1 MFYLV
6 YMNVGPDSGAYLT
19 IAITPSTTT
28 TSTSR
33 TWEIKVSQ
41 FLCKDRDLYV
51 YHKVLCKNV
60 LSINIRN
67 CSFKKGHH
75 QDVCNGL
82 SDIPEDGRLSTL
94 MLPHQV
100 TDNILLLKGTFFT
113 NQFYEW
119 FKKIVLMYF
128 IYRYEVC
135 IRPEE
140 SMCCIAYV
148 PCADET
154 YSWTLDKDGS
164 TSAAQ
169 TGSDCTA
176 DYLGITGAT
185 NECVRRPGA
194 SLTSRICGK
203 YWVADTQGQSTNSA
217 YETTST
223 QTAVQAR
230 GKHNLL
236 HLITNV

>member
-60 LSINIRN
+60 LSINIRD

-119 FKKIVLMYF
+119 FKKIVLTSF
-128 IYRYEVC
+128 TDTKCVSVPKKVC
-135 IRPEE
+135 AVSHTFLAPTKHILGPWTRMAPPLLLKPDPIVLPIIWV
-140 SMCCIAYV
+140 SLV
-148 PCADET
+148 P
-154 YSWTLDKDGS
+154 L
-164 TSAAQ
+164 
-169 TGSDCTA
+169 
-176 DYLGITGAT
+176 T
-185 NECVRRPGA
+185 NA
-194 SLTSRICGK
+194 SEDL
-203 YWVADTQGQSTNSA
+203 
-217 YETTST
+217 E
-223 QTAVQAR
+223 
-230 GKHNLL
+230 HP
-236 HLITNV
+236 

>member
-75 QDVCNGL
+75 RDVCNGL

-94 MLPHQV
+94 MLPQQLP
-100 TDNILLLKGTFFT
+100 DNTLLLKGKNLIQLLANSSHPYDNKYSLSVVTNAISQEPVQQFCSNFF
-113 NQFYEW
+113 
-119 FKKIVLMYF
+119 
-128 IYRYEVC
+128 
-135 IRPEE
+135 
-140 SMCCIAYV
+140 
-148 PCADET
+148 
-154 YSWTLDKDGS
+154 
-164 TSAAQ
+164 
-169 TGSDCTA
+169 
-176 DYLGITGAT
+176 
-185 NECVRRPGA
+185 
-194 SLTSRICGK
+194 
-203 YWVADTQGQSTNSA
+203 
-217 YETTST
+217 
-223 QTAVQAR
+223 
-230 GKHNLL
+230 
-236 HLITNV
+236 